1 MHIIGRVKQL
11 QVQRYCLKV
20 GEKPNRHY
28 DPTPIESVDALLLG
42 ETGCFGILADGSQIV
57 DVHNA
62 LHHGTRHRVRN
73 GLSVGFT
80 AHYDAMR
87 DTFGGHLTDG
97 IAGENII
104 VETTRGYSLADLGER
119 IGFKNP
125 ADGVMISFTVVDVV
139 APCVEFSQFCGLN
152 QFDAAQVKDAL
163 IFLGEGKRGFLIEAE
178 NLEPPPVIR
187 AGYDMV
193 ILPSAV
199 NLAAE

>member
-1 MHIIGRVKQL
+1 MQRVGTVKQL
-11 QVQRYCLKV
+11 QIQRYCLKV
-20 GEKPNRHY
+20 GEVPNRRY
-28 DPTPIESVDALLLG
+28 DPAPIEPVDALLVG
-42 ETGCFGILADGSQIV
+42 ETGCFGIMADGSQIV

-80 AHYDAMR
+80 THYDAMR

-104 VETTRGYSLADLGER
+104 VETTQDYSLSDLGER

-125 ADGVMISFTVVDVV
+125 ADGVMISFIVVDVV

-152 QFDAAQVKDAL
+152 QFDAAQIKDAL

-178 NLEPPPVIR
+178 SLETPPIIR
-187 AGYDMV
+187 AGYEMH
-193 ILPSAV
+193 ILQPAFRMTQ
-199 NLAAE
+199 